1 MLASKKVI
9 VADSFIS
16 FHSFSQ
22 VISIEI
28 KKLFAEVLLVQDL
41 ELSSS

>member
-22 VISIEI
+22 VPRSTA
-28 KKLFAEVLLVQDL
+28 KLFAEVLLVQDL
-41 ELSSS
+41 KLTSS